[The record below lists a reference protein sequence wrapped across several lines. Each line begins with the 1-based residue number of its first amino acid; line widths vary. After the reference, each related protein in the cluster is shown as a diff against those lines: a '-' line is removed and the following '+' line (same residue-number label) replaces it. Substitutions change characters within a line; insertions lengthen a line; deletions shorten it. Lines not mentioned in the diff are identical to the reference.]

1 MLQFSL
7 QPFRRT
13 RHPLQ
18 LIRIFLKEDGE
29 ERIFFVLGVRRKYST
44 VLIFDERKGIN
55 REMKQLGLVGEII
68 KQRTD
73 IIYCCNF
80 FPIFDV

>member
-29 ERIFFVLGVRRKYST
+29 ERKLLFWGVRVKYST

-55 REMKQLGLVGEII
+55 RETKQLGLVGEII
-68 KQRTD
+68 KQRRTLFL
-73 IIYCCNF
+73 YF
-80 FPIFDV
+80 FFHFFDV